1 MNKNNELEK
10 EERTIFIVLSII
22 VMIAIGV
29 LVTWYFTKDKKEE
42 TEDKD
47 TKTKTVEKQKKKDI
61 GEDSSKYTFV
71 PTVKEEQ
78 EVSNNVIAINNE
90 EEKNPVVVINSQ
102 TSKKDEKEE
111 IEESYINYNQENDFY
126 VVNEKINF
134 ANFNLEL
141 TDGSVVSIANP
152 TIKSVRGIS
161 NTATLNDEEIIF
173 DVTGKYIIDN
183 SKIKFLEKGT
193 YKINIYNNGDENE
206 EYEFNITI
214 ISLEEFDETVND
226 AITEI
231 EEFLN
236 TKNKDYYDSILWDA
250 LVNSLEN
257 FKNMQTTSVTIK
269 REDLFNL
276 AKEYIKL
283 ENSNKEEEVKLTE
296 AKNSLTAKIA
306 EINDNYKAED
316 YTEESY
322 NNLKS
327 VLETA
332 NQILNQETS
341 LTEINAIIQS
351 IDEAVS
357 NLQLKTVTNPEDNNQ
372 EKTENKTVIIIAQ
385 RISTILDADKI
396 IVLEEG
402 KIVGIGKHEE
412 LMKNCEIYKQ
422 IALSQ
427 LSKEEL
433 ENGK

>member
-250 LVNSLEN
+250 LVNTLEN
-257 FKNMQTTSVTIK
+257 FINMQTTSVTIK

-372 EKTENKTVIIIAQ
+372 EKTENKKSDSSNDSNSSNNIEEPETNQEETINII
-385 RISTILDADKI
+385 
-396 IVLEEG
+396 
-402 KIVGIGKHEE
+402 
-412 LMKNCEIYKQ
+412 
-422 IALSQ
+422 
-427 LSKEEL
+427 
-433 ENGK
+433 

>member
-173 DVTGKYIIDN
+173 VVTGKYIIDN

-372 EKTENKTVIIIAQ
+372 EKTENKKSDSSNNSNSSNDSNSSNNIEEPETNQEETINII
-385 RISTILDADKI
+385 
-396 IVLEEG
+396 
-402 KIVGIGKHEE
+402 
-412 LMKNCEIYKQ
+412 
-422 IALSQ
+422 
-427 LSKEEL
+427 
-433 ENGK
+433 

>member
-283 ENSNKEEEVKLTE
+283 ENSNKEEKVKLTE

-322 NNLKS
+322 NNLKL

-372 EKTENKTVIIIAQ
+372 EKTENKKSDSSNDSNSSNNIEEPETNQEETINII
-385 RISTILDADKI
+385 
-396 IVLEEG
+396 
-402 KIVGIGKHEE
+402 
-412 LMKNCEIYKQ
+412 
-422 IALSQ
+422 
-427 LSKEEL
+427 
-433 ENGK
+433 

>member
-29 LVTWYFTKDKKEE
+29 LVTWYFKKDKKEE

-372 EKTENKTVIIIAQ
+372 EKTENKKSDSSNNSNSSNNIEEPETNQEETINII
-385 RISTILDADKI
+385 
-396 IVLEEG
+396 
-402 KIVGIGKHEE
+402 
-412 LMKNCEIYKQ
+412 
-422 IALSQ
+422 
-427 LSKEEL
+427 
-433 ENGK
+433 

>member
-90 EEKNPVVVINSQ
+90 EEKEPVVVINSQ

-322 NNLKS
+322 NNLKL

-372 EKTENKTVIIIAQ
+372 EKTENKKSDSSNDSNSSNNIEEPETNQEETINII
-385 RISTILDADKI
+385 
-396 IVLEEG
+396 
-402 KIVGIGKHEE
+402 
-412 LMKNCEIYKQ
+412 
-422 IALSQ
+422 
-427 LSKEEL
+427 
-433 ENGK
+433 

>member
-42 TEDKD
+42 TED

-90 EEKNPVVVINSQ
+90 EEKEPVVVINSQ

-250 LVNSLEN
+250 LVNTLEN

-322 NNLKS
+322 NNLKL

-372 EKTENKTVIIIAQ
+372 EKTEDEKSDSSNNSNSSNNIEEPETNQEETINII
-385 RISTILDADKI
+385 
-396 IVLEEG
+396 
-402 KIVGIGKHEE
+402 
-412 LMKNCEIYKQ
+412 
-422 IALSQ
+422 
-427 LSKEEL
+427 
-433 ENGK
+433 

>member
-61 GEDSSKYTFV
+61 VEDSSKYTFV

-250 LVNSLEN
+250 LVNTLEN

-322 NNLKS
+322 NNLKL

-372 EKTENKTVIIIAQ
+372 EKTEDEKSDSSNNSNSSNNIEEPETNQEETINII
-385 RISTILDADKI
+385 
-396 IVLEEG
+396 
-402 KIVGIGKHEE
+402 
-412 LMKNCEIYKQ
+412 
-422 IALSQ
+422 
-427 LSKEEL
+427 
-433 ENGK
+433 

>member
-372 EKTENKTVIIIAQ
+372 EKTEDENSNSSNNIEEPETNQEETINII
-385 RISTILDADKI
+385 
-396 IVLEEG
+396 
-402 KIVGIGKHEE
+402 
-412 LMKNCEIYKQ
+412 
-422 IALSQ
+422 
-427 LSKEEL
+427 
-433 ENGK
+433 

>member
-90 EEKNPVVVINSQ
+90 EEKTPVVVVNSQ
-102 TSKKDEKEE
+102 TSKKEEQEE

-141 TDGSVVSIANP
+141 TDGSVVSITNP

-161 NTATLNDEEIIF
+161 NIATLNDEEIIF

-206 EYEFNITI
+206 EYEFNIAI

-372 EKTENKTVIIIAQ
+372 EKTEDENSNSSNNIEEPETNQEETINII
-385 RISTILDADKI
+385 
-396 IVLEEG
+396 
-402 KIVGIGKHEE
+402 
-412 LMKNCEIYKQ
+412 
-422 IALSQ
+422 
-427 LSKEEL
+427 
-433 ENGK
+433 

>member
-206 EYEFNITI
+206 EYEFIITI

-351 IDEAVS
+351 INEAVS

-372 EKTENKTVIIIAQ
+372 EKTEDEKSDSSNNSNSSNNIEEPETNQEETINII
-385 RISTILDADKI
+385 
-396 IVLEEG
+396 
-402 KIVGIGKHEE
+402 
-412 LMKNCEIYKQ
+412 
-422 IALSQ
+422 
-427 LSKEEL
+427 
-433 ENGK
+433 

>member
-90 EEKNPVVVINSQ
+90 EEKEPVVVINSQ

-250 LVNSLEN
+250 LVNTLEN

-372 EKTENKTVIIIAQ
+372 EKTEDEKSDSSNNSNSSNNIEEPETNQEETINII
-385 RISTILDADKI
+385 
-396 IVLEEG
+396 
-402 KIVGIGKHEE
+402 
-412 LMKNCEIYKQ
+412 
-422 IALSQ
+422 
-427 LSKEEL
+427 
-433 ENGK
+433 

>member
-306 EINDNYKAED
+306 EINDNYKAGD

-351 IDEAVS
+351 INEAVS

-372 EKTENKTVIIIAQ
+372 EKTEDEKSDSSNNSNSSNNIEEPETNQEETINII
-385 RISTILDADKI
+385 
-396 IVLEEG
+396 
-402 KIVGIGKHEE
+402 
-412 LMKNCEIYKQ
+412 
-422 IALSQ
+422 
-427 LSKEEL
+427 
-433 ENGK
+433 

>member
-372 EKTENKTVIIIAQ
+372 EKTEDEKSDSSNDSNSSNNIEEPETNQEETINII
-385 RISTILDADKI
+385 
-396 IVLEEG
+396 
-402 KIVGIGKHEE
+402 
-412 LMKNCEIYKQ
+412 
-422 IALSQ
+422 
-427 LSKEEL
+427 
-433 ENGK
+433 

>member
-90 EEKNPVVVINSQ
+90 EEKTPVVVVNNQ
-102 TSKKDEKEE
+102 TSKKEEQEE

-141 TDGSVVSIANP
+141 TDGSVVSITNP

-161 NTATLNDEEIIF
+161 NIDTLNDEEIIF

-206 EYEFNITI
+206 EYEFNIAI

-372 EKTENKTVIIIAQ
+372 EKTEDENSNSSNNIEEPETNQEETINII
-385 RISTILDADKI
+385 
-396 IVLEEG
+396 
-402 KIVGIGKHEE
+402 
-412 LMKNCEIYKQ
+412 
-422 IALSQ
+422 
-427 LSKEEL
+427 
-433 ENGK
+433 

>member
-1 MNKNNELEK
+1 
-10 EERTIFIVLSII
+10 
-22 VMIAIGV
+22 MIAIGV

-90 EEKNPVVVINSQ
+90 EEKTPVVVVNSQ
-102 TSKKDEKEE
+102 TSKKEEQEE

-141 TDGSVVSIANP
+141 TDGSVVSITNP

-161 NTATLNDEEIIF
+161 NIATLNDEEIIF

-206 EYEFNITI
+206 EYEFNIAI

-250 LVNSLEN
+250 LVNTLEN

-357 NLQLKTVTNPEDNNQ
+357 NLQLKTVTNPGDNNQ
-372 EKTENKTVIIIAQ
+372 EKTEDENSNSSNNIEEPETNQEETINII
-385 RISTILDADKI
+385 
-396 IVLEEG
+396 
-402 KIVGIGKHEE
+402 
-412 LMKNCEIYKQ
+412 
-422 IALSQ
+422 
-427 LSKEEL
+427 
-433 ENGK
+433 

>member
-90 EEKNPVVVINSQ
+90 EEKTPVVVVNSQ
-102 TSKKDEKEE
+102 TSKKEEQEE

-141 TDGSVVSIANP
+141 TDGSVVSITNP

-250 LVNSLEN
+250 LVNTLEN

-372 EKTENKTVIIIAQ
+372 EKTEDENSNSSNNIEEPETNQEETINII
-385 RISTILDADKI
+385 
-396 IVLEEG
+396 
-402 KIVGIGKHEE
+402 
-412 LMKNCEIYKQ
+412 
-422 IALSQ
+422 
-427 LSKEEL
+427 
-433 ENGK
+433 

>member
-42 TEDKD
+42 IEDKD

-250 LVNSLEN
+250 LVNTLEN

-322 NNLKS
+322 NNLKL

-372 EKTENKTVIIIAQ
+372 EKTENKKSDSSNNSNSSNDSNSSNNIEEPETNQEETINII
-385 RISTILDADKI
+385 
-396 IVLEEG
+396 
-402 KIVGIGKHEE
+402 
-412 LMKNCEIYKQ
+412 
-422 IALSQ
+422 
-427 LSKEEL
+427 
-433 ENGK
+433 

>member
-161 NTATLNDEEIIF
+161 NTAALNDEEIIF

-372 EKTENKTVIIIAQ
+372 EKTENKKSDSSNNSNSSNDSNSSNNIEEPETNQEETINII
-385 RISTILDADKI
+385 
-396 IVLEEG
+396 
-402 KIVGIGKHEE
+402 
-412 LMKNCEIYKQ
+412 
-422 IALSQ
+422 
-427 LSKEEL
+427 
-433 ENGK
+433 

>member
-206 EYEFNITI
+206 EYEFNIAI

-250 LVNSLEN
+250 LVNTLEN

-372 EKTENKTVIIIAQ
+372 EKTEDENSNSSNNIEEPETNQEETINII
-385 RISTILDADKI
+385 
-396 IVLEEG
+396 
-402 KIVGIGKHEE
+402 
-412 LMKNCEIYKQ
+412 
-422 IALSQ
+422 
-427 LSKEEL
+427 
-433 ENGK
+433 

>member
-90 EEKNPVVVINSQ
+90 EEKTPVVVVNNQ
-102 TSKKDEKEE
+102 TSKKEEQEE

-141 TDGSVVSIANP
+141 TDGSVVSITNP

-206 EYEFNITI
+206 EYEFNIAI

-372 EKTENKTVIIIAQ
+372 EKTEDENSNSSNNIEEPETNQEETINII
-385 RISTILDADKI
+385 
-396 IVLEEG
+396 
-402 KIVGIGKHEE
+402 
-412 LMKNCEIYKQ
+412 
-422 IALSQ
+422 
-427 LSKEEL
+427 
-433 ENGK
+433 

>member
-250 LVNSLEN
+250 LVNTLEN

-322 NNLKS
+322 NNLKL

-351 IDEAVS
+351 IDETVS
-357 NLQLKTVTNPEDNNQ
+357 NLQLKTVTNQEDNNQ
-372 EKTENKTVIIIAQ
+372 EKAENKKSDSSNNSNSSNNIEEPETNQEETINII
-385 RISTILDADKI
+385 
-396 IVLEEG
+396 
-402 KIVGIGKHEE
+402 
-412 LMKNCEIYKQ
+412 
-422 IALSQ
+422 
-427 LSKEEL
+427 
-433 ENGK
+433 

>member
-183 SKIKFLEKGT
+183 SKINFLEKGT

-250 LVNSLEN
+250 LVNTLEN

-322 NNLKS
+322 NNLKL

-372 EKTENKTVIIIAQ
+372 EKTEDEKSDSSNNSNSSNNIEEPETNQEETINII
-385 RISTILDADKI
+385 
-396 IVLEEG
+396 
-402 KIVGIGKHEE
+402 
-412 LMKNCEIYKQ
+412 
-422 IALSQ
+422 
-427 LSKEEL
+427 
-433 ENGK
+433 

>member
-351 IDEAVS
+351 INEAVS

-372 EKTENKTVIIIAQ
+372 EKTEDEKSDSSNNSNSSNNIEEPETNQEETINII
-385 RISTILDADKI
+385 
-396 IVLEEG
+396 
-402 KIVGIGKHEE
+402 
-412 LMKNCEIYKQ
+412 
-422 IALSQ
+422 
-427 LSKEEL
+427 
-433 ENGK
+433 

>member
-250 LVNSLEN
+250 LVNTLEN

-372 EKTENKTVIIIAQ
+372 EKTEDEKSDSSNNSNSSNDIEEPETNQEETINII
-385 RISTILDADKI
+385 
-396 IVLEEG
+396 
-402 KIVGIGKHEE
+402 
-412 LMKNCEIYKQ
+412 
-422 IALSQ
+422 
-427 LSKEEL
+427 
-433 ENGK
+433 

>member
-372 EKTENKTVIIIAQ
+372 EETENKKSDSSNNSNSSNDSNSSNNIEEPETNQEETINII
-385 RISTILDADKI
+385 
-396 IVLEEG
+396 
-402 KIVGIGKHEE
+402 
-412 LMKNCEIYKQ
+412 
-422 IALSQ
+422 
-427 LSKEEL
+427 
-433 ENGK
+433 

>member
-250 LVNSLEN
+250 LVNTLEN

-372 EKTENKTVIIIAQ
+372 EKTENKKSDSSNNSNSSNDSNSSNNIEEPETNQEETINII
-385 RISTILDADKI
+385 
-396 IVLEEG
+396 
-402 KIVGIGKHEE
+402 
-412 LMKNCEIYKQ
+412 
-422 IALSQ
+422 
-427 LSKEEL
+427 
-433 ENGK
+433 

>member
-250 LVNSLEN
+250 LVNTLEN

-372 EKTENKTVIIIAQ
+372 EKTENKKSDSSNDSNSSNNIEEPETNQEETINII
-385 RISTILDADKI
+385 
-396 IVLEEG
+396 
-402 KIVGIGKHEE
+402 
-412 LMKNCEIYKQ
+412 
-422 IALSQ
+422 
-427 LSKEEL
+427 
-433 ENGK
+433 

>member
-357 NLQLKTVTNPEDNNQ
+357 NLQLKTVINPEDNNQ
-372 EKTENKTVIIIAQ
+372 EKTENKKSDSSNNSNSSNDSNSSNNIEEPETNQEETINII
-385 RISTILDADKI
+385 
-396 IVLEEG
+396 
-402 KIVGIGKHEE
+402 
-412 LMKNCEIYKQ
+412 
-422 IALSQ
+422 
-427 LSKEEL
+427 
-433 ENGK
+433 

>member
-372 EKTENKTVIIIAQ
+372 EKTENKKSDSSNNSNSSNNIEEPETNQEETINII
-385 RISTILDADKI
+385 
-396 IVLEEG
+396 
-402 KIVGIGKHEE
+402 
-412 LMKNCEIYKQ
+412 
-422 IALSQ
+422 
-427 LSKEEL
+427 
-433 ENGK
+433 

>member
-90 EEKNPVVVINSQ
+90 EEKTPVVVVNNQ
-102 TSKKDEKEE
+102 TSKKEEQEE

-141 TDGSVVSIANP
+141 TDGSVVSITNP

-161 NTATLNDEEIIF
+161 NIATLNDEEIIF

-206 EYEFNITI
+206 EYEFNISI

-372 EKTENKTVIIIAQ
+372 EKTEDENSNSSNNIEEPETNQEETINII
-385 RISTILDADKI
+385 
-396 IVLEEG
+396 
-402 KIVGIGKHEE
+402 
-412 LMKNCEIYKQ
+412 
-422 IALSQ
+422 
-427 LSKEEL
+427 
-433 ENGK
+433 

>member
-29 LVTWYFTKDKKEE
+29 LVTWYFTKDNKEE

-322 NNLKS
+322 NNLKL

-372 EKTENKTVIIIAQ
+372 EKTENKKSDSSNDSNSSNNIEEPETNQEETINII
-385 RISTILDADKI
+385 
-396 IVLEEG
+396 
-402 KIVGIGKHEE
+402 
-412 LMKNCEIYKQ
+412 
-422 IALSQ
+422 
-427 LSKEEL
+427 
-433 ENGK
+433 

>member
-61 GEDSSKYTFV
+61 GEDSSKYPFV

-250 LVNSLEN
+250 LVNTLEN

-322 NNLKS
+322 NNLKL

-372 EKTENKTVIIIAQ
+372 EKTEDEKSDSSNNSNSSNNIEEPETNQEETINII
-385 RISTILDADKI
+385 
-396 IVLEEG
+396 
-402 KIVGIGKHEE
+402 
-412 LMKNCEIYKQ
+412 
-422 IALSQ
+422 
-427 LSKEEL
+427 
-433 ENGK
+433 

>member
-322 NNLKS
+322 NNLKL

-372 EKTENKTVIIIAQ
+372 EKTEDEKSDSSNNSNSSNNIEEPETNQEETINII
-385 RISTILDADKI
+385 
-396 IVLEEG
+396 
-402 KIVGIGKHEE
+402 
-412 LMKNCEIYKQ
+412 
-422 IALSQ
+422 
-427 LSKEEL
+427 
-433 ENGK
+433 

>member
-206 EYEFNITI
+206 ECEFNITI

-250 LVNSLEN
+250 LVNTLEN

-322 NNLKS
+322 NNLKL

-372 EKTENKTVIIIAQ
+372 EKTEDENSNSSNNIEEPETNQEETINII
-385 RISTILDADKI
+385 
-396 IVLEEG
+396 
-402 KIVGIGKHEE
+402 
-412 LMKNCEIYKQ
+412 
-422 IALSQ
+422 
-427 LSKEEL
+427 
-433 ENGK
+433 

>member
-42 TEDKD
+42 KEDKD

-173 DVTGKYIIDN
+173 DVTGKYIIDD

-322 NNLKS
+322 NNLKL

-372 EKTENKTVIIIAQ
+372 EKTSDSSNDSNSSNNIEEPETNQEETINII
-385 RISTILDADKI
+385 
-396 IVLEEG
+396 
-402 KIVGIGKHEE
+402 
-412 LMKNCEIYKQ
+412 
-422 IALSQ
+422 
-427 LSKEEL
+427 
-433 ENGK
+433 

>member
-10 EERTIFIVLSII
+10 EEKTIFIVLSII

-250 LVNSLEN
+250 LVNTLEN

-322 NNLKS
+322 NNLKL

-372 EKTENKTVIIIAQ
+372 EKTEDENSNSSNNIEEPETNQEETINII
-385 RISTILDADKI
+385 
-396 IVLEEG
+396 
-402 KIVGIGKHEE
+402 
-412 LMKNCEIYKQ
+412 
-422 IALSQ
+422 
-427 LSKEEL
+427 
-433 ENGK
+433 

>member
-90 EEKNPVVVINSQ
+90 EEKTPVVVVNNQ
-102 TSKKDEKEE
+102 TSKKEEQEE

-141 TDGSVVSIANP
+141 TDGSVVSITNP

-161 NTATLNDEEIIF
+161 NIATLNDEEIIF

-206 EYEFNITI
+206 EYEFNIAI

-372 EKTENKTVIIIAQ
+372 EKTEDENSNSSNNIEEPETNQEETINII
-385 RISTILDADKI
+385 
-396 IVLEEG
+396 
-402 KIVGIGKHEE
+402 
-412 LMKNCEIYKQ
+412 
-422 IALSQ
+422 
-427 LSKEEL
+427 
-433 ENGK
+433 